1 MTRQLKF
8 PTDFVW
14 GTATA
19 AYQIEGGADADGRVP
34 SIWDTFSHTAGNV
47 ANGDTGDVACDH
59 YHRSSQD
66 LDLMATLGIPAYR
79 FSVSWPR
86 VMPSAGTRNAM
97 GLDFYDQLVD
107 GLLERDITPLL
118 TLYHWDLPQYL
129 QDSGGWTDRTTV
141 DRFVELAELIGHRL
155 GDRVSTMTTLNEP
168 FCSAFLGYAAGIHAP
183 GLTDNA
189 AGLAA
194 AHHLNLAHG
203 RAVTALREVL
213 PAGNKLSITLNLA
226 QVEPASPSAEDRA
239 AADHV
244 DDIANKV
251 FLEPILRGR
260 YPERLIEQTQHI
272 TDWSFVQDGDL
283 AEISAPIDVLGI
295 NYYSPARIA
304 ATDADRIDAQRR
316 WVNDPAQAAD
326 GASLWPGTDLAMSVP
341 QPGPYTAMGWRIA
354 PGGLTRLLLD
364 VHESYPDVPLVVTE
378 NGCAYDDE
386 VDDDGRVRD
395 PDRVA
400 YLRSHVAA
408 VHDAIAAGADVR
420 GYYLWSF
427 MDNFEWAWG
436 YSQRFGIVHVDYDT
450 LVRTPKESA
459 IWFRDV
465 IKNNAVDTA
474 P

>member
-79 FSVSWPR
+79 FSASWPR

-168 FCSAFLGYAAGIHAP
+168 FCSAFLGTP
-183 GLTDNA
+183 
-189 AGLAA
+189 
-194 AHHLNLAHG
+194 
-203 RAVTALREVL
+203 
-213 PAGNKLSITLNLA
+213 
-226 QVEPASPSAEDRA
+226 PASTR
-239 AADHV
+239 
-244 DDIANKV
+244 
-251 FLEPILRGR
+251 RG
-260 YPERLIEQTQHI
+260 
-272 TDWSFVQDGDL
+272 
-283 AEISAPIDVLGI
+283 
-295 NYYSPARIA
+295 
-304 ATDADRIDAQRR
+304 
-316 WVNDPAQAAD
+316 
-326 GASLWPGTDLAMSVP
+326 
-341 QPGPYTAMGWRIA
+341 
-354 PGGLTRLLLD
+354 
-364 VHESYPDVPLVVTE
+364 
-378 NGCAYDDE
+378 
-386 VDDDGRVRD
+386 
-395 PDRVA
+395 
-400 YLRSHVAA
+400 
-408 VHDAIAAGADVR
+408 
-420 GYYLWSF
+420 
-427 MDNFEWAWG
+427 
-436 YSQRFGIVHVDYDT
+436 
-450 LVRTPKESA
+450 
-459 IWFRDV
+459 
-465 IKNNAVDTA
+465 
-474 P
+474 